1 MKFDGRSLI
10 TKNVEVFCTY
20 EKKTEAVARWYSSY
34 VAPWCSGYNY
44 CTTSFN

>member
-1 MKFDGRSLI
+1 MKFDSRSLI
-10 TKNVEVFCTY
+10 TENVEVFCTY
-20 EKKTEAVARWYSSY
+20 EKKTEV